1 MNEESKVV
9 QCNLPSPPLNYLCVC
24 VCVGGDLP
32 ETERAYSLHGTNT
45 RQCCPSLPTTTA
57 MVHFPAQHFTC
68 YCTFQM
74 VCFFSKKKQGA
85 YAVLYTIL
93 CLNVYF
99 FSVLIYIF
107 YF

>member
-1 MNEESKVV
+1 VR
-9 QCNLPSPPLNYLCVC
+9 CNFRSPPLKSLCVC
-24 VCVGGDLP
+24 VCVGGDP
-32 ETERAYSLHGTNT
+32 ETERAYSLHGTKLEDT

-99 FSVLIYIF
+99 FSVLKYIF

>member
-68 YCTFQM
+68 TFVLVLSKVHM
-74 VCFFSKKKQGA
+74 LAVYNSLFKYVFFFLS
-85 YAVLYTIL
+85 YN
-93 CLNVYF
+93 NVHH
-99 FSVLIYIF
+99 I
-107 YF
+107 